1 MAIKGGEFELLL
13 EELRALYGDGDDPSD
28 TGAAD
33 AKIAAAANDGAVAKS
48 FTVKL
53 ADGTEMRAI
62 DGSDMVKSLTAR
74 VENNEGAIT
83 KALGQLLDI
92 VKVQAAR
99 IDKLARRRQGSAET
113 GTVTTTEFFAKALA
127 GQAAGTVSGFD
138 IARAEACLN
147 HGQPVPPEIVR
158 KVMGDG
164 TRGTTPREMSPGHF
178 FGKALDAQRQGKVCG
193 LDLIKAENAIAAGR
207 QPDPNFVRAV
217 MFGHSGTRA

>member
-1 MAIKGGEFELLL
+1 VAIKGGEFELLL

-62 DGSDMVKSLTAR
+62 DGADMVKSLTAR

-127 GQAAGTVSGFD
+127 GQAAGNVSGHD
-138 IARAEACLN
+138 VALAEACLN
-147 HGQPVPPEIVR
+147 KGQPVPPEIVR

-164 TRGTTPREMSPGHF
+164 TPRAMAGSMSKDEF
-178 FGKALDAQRQGKVCG
+178 FGKALQAQAAGRVSGHEIA
-193 LDLIKAENAIAAGR
+193 LAEVAINNGR
-207 QPDPNFVRAV
+207 QPDPNLVRRLA
-217 MFGHSGTRA
+217 FGHSGTRA